1 MQIILPFPGKIA
13 LTVENI
19 ETIIPEMKEMINFIL
34 KRKFIIPGSLNTEC
48 LALTQPQIS
57 RSPLRFFVL
66 NTDHKDLLHE
76 FRGICVVNPKIV
88 SKNKL
93 SRVLEREG
101 CLSFPFRPMI
111 KVKRYNEIVVSYD
124 IISVKNDLLG
134 KPQLA
139 IGPVKDHPLSGLAA
153 RVFQHEFEHLNGK
166 SIFD

>member
-1 MQIILPFPGKIA
+1 M
-13 LTVENI
+13 
-19 ETIIPEMKEMINFIL
+19 
-34 KRKFIIPGSLNTEC
+34 
-48 LALTQPQIS
+48 
-57 RSPLRFFVL
+57 
-66 NTDHKDLLHE
+66 
-76 FRGICVVNPKIV
+76 
-88 SKNKL
+88 
-93 SRVLEREG
+93 EREG